1 LGGCVFK
8 KNRDRFQM
16 QEQAIEAPQQRI
28 VQVSGDSS
36 SLRYA
41 RIQGSFELAG
51 NLPQA
56 RPIKRPEQ
64 PRQRTRPQA
73 QHESHG
79 GVCVHRYFAP
89 PSFS

>member
-1 LGGCVFK
+1 LK
-8 KNRDRFQM
+8 QNSDRFQM
-16 QEQAIEAPQQRI
+16 QEQPVEAPQQRI

-51 NLPQA
+51 DLPQA

-64 PRQRTRPQA
+64 PRQRTPAQA
-73 QHESHG
+73 QHERHG
-79 GVCVHRYFAP
+79 GVCVHRYFSP